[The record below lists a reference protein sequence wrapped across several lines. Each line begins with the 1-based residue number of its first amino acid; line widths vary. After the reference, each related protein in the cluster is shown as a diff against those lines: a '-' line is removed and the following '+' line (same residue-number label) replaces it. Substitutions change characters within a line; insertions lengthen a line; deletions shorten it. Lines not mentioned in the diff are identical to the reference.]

1 VYPSNQLQP
10 TNTERA
16 APEMTITEPS
26 TLLTDYLLGT
36 LTAVLAWRLFR
47 QNRER
52 HQLAVNLWALALAV
66 TSAGSFAGGS
76 YHGFRL
82 AMLPETAA
90 ALWTITTLLVGIAS
104 FFLLSSAV
112 FASFTGS
119 LLQWFLAAAIGKLAV
134 YTWWMIGHNDF
145 RYVIY
150 EYGST
155 LSIVLL
161 LVALGRV
168 GGEPGVQGHIIAG
181 IVVSIV
187 AGALQQSGID
197 LHRHFNHN
205 DLQHVVQMVAIW
217 FLYEGGRRL
226 RDAATLT

>member
-1 VYPSNQLQP
+1 
-10 TNTERA
+10 
-16 APEMTITEPS
+16 
-26 TLLTDYLLGT
+26 
-36 LTAVLAWRLFR
+36 
-47 QNRER
+47 
-52 HQLAVNLWALALAV
+52 
-66 TSAGSFAGGS
+66 
-76 YHGFRL
+76 
-82 AMLPETAA
+82 
-90 ALWTITTLLVGIAS
+90 
-104 FFLLSSAV
+104 
-112 FASFTGS
+112 
-119 LLQWFLAAAIGKLAV
+119 
-134 YTWWMIGHNDF
+134 MIGHNDF

-155 LSIVLL
+155 LSIVLV